1 MSQVIKD
8 PVKHGRRIREI
19 ADLEE
24 ATLQK
29 KCVITGRGVMMPAA
43 WVFQMPGQEIG
54 IYIKNG
60 LWIYKGKLCRLRPL
74 LSVLH
79 HRRIRRQRQVC
90 IDATGDPVSVEN
102 SICRSGR
109 L

>member
-24 ATLQK
+24 ATLQR

-60 LWIYKGKLCRLRPL
+60 LWIYKGIEKANQGKRKEKDEKWEIGTNPRK
-74 LSVLH
+74 
-79 HRRIRRQRQVC
+79 
-90 IDATGDPVSVEN
+90 
-102 SICRSGR
+102 
-109 L
+109 